1 MIHLRTLGRFE
12 LVAGEAPAIHVVA
25 AQPKRLA
32 LLAYLALGSPTGAH
46 RRDSLL
52 ALFWPELNTEESRR
66 ALRQALH
73 AIRQFLDDETLESR
87 RDDQVAIAGDRGW
100 CDVVAFE
107 RALEAQRLE
116 DALAMYQGPFLDGVF
131 ISDVSADFEQWVGN
145 TRSRLSTSA
154 MHAATTLAQLARSH
168 GDSTSQIRWATTA
181 CRLAPDDEASAR
193 LLMQA
198 LADSDDRPQAL
209 RVFETFRA
217 RLLSELGA
225 KPASETTTLATVL
238 RAAPTSAAPVI
249 SRPAT
254 APVVQTPATAPVIP
268 ASVVAT
274 PASVASA
281 PPPAAVVV
289 HESVAANVDEFKPYD
304 VVHANVHVQTHVH
317 AHANRQFL
325 RQRWLVAASIA
336 GALALSASW
345 FVFRESRLDAAG
357 AADRILIADFQNA
370 THDSLLSIAVTEAL
384 RADFSQSRRAHILSR
399 TQVQNALQR
408 MKQPGS
414 AVLSETLVREMAER
428 EGVKAFVTG
437 EVAALGKGFSV
448 SAALVSVE
456 HGDVLASVREVA
468 TDSTGLIAAVDRVSS
483 ALRRGT
489 GESLW
494 AVRASPSLQQVTT
507 SSLEALRLYSQA
519 VKVGDQ
525 DGDRAAAIQLLQ
537 QAVARDTMFA
547 MAWRKLGAYLGG
559 IRAQAGADD
568 ALRHALRYRD
578 RLPVT
583 ERYLTL
589 GAYYD
594 QSGLPDSALVAYR
607 ALLQLDPRNTVA
619 LNNTA
624 AQYVTL
630 HDFHKAEV
638 FRRRALETDSSM
650 SVLYTNLANEQ
661 LNSGELDAVEQTLN
675 ARTHRFAPQLDSDV
689 IRISLAMARGQFVDA
704 ERLTRVLL
712 KDAGSDLDRQSSPLR
727 MLALEVLLAGRLSEA
742 ERLMHE
748 YMDGQAT
755 LASPGG
761 YLDGAIL
768 LAFEQVEYR
777 HDAVRSVK
785 VIDDALAR
793 FPLEKIPALDRPY
806 AFLAYVLAL
815 ANEPARS
822 RALLTTFRANN
833 ATTPGSSAIRDESD
847 YLRSEGAVFMA
858 ERRYGDAIASLVR
871 AGTAMNNYVCPVCAL
886 PDLADAYDKADK
898 PDSAI
903 AVYRRYV
910 TTPWSDWMTSN
921 GEFRSLAWRRLGE
934 LYQTQGDTIRAVLAL
949 QKVAGLWEHADASVQ
964 PDLADV
970 RARLARLRALS
981 H

>member
-12 LVAGEAPAIHVVA
+12 LVAGEAPAIRVVA

-32 LLAYLALGSPTGAH
+32 LLAYLALGTPSGAH
-46 RRDSLL
+46 RRDALL
-52 ALFWPELNTEESRR
+52 ALFWPELNTEEARR

-73 AIRQFLDDETLESR
+73 AIRQFFDDGTLESR
-87 RDDQVAIAGDRGW
+87 RDDQVAIASDRGW

-107 RALEAQRLE
+107 RALEAQHFE
-116 DALAMYQGPFLDGVF
+116 EALALYQGPFLDAVF
-131 ISDVSADFEQWVGN
+131 ISDVSAEFEQWVGN
-145 TRSRLSTSA
+145 TRNRLSTSA
-154 MHAATTLAQLARSH
+154 MHAATTLAGLARAR
-168 GDSTSQIRWATTA
+168 GDHTSEVRWATTA
-181 CRLAPDDEASAR
+181 CRLAPDDEASVR

-198 LADSDDRPQAL
+198 LADSGDRPQAL
-209 RVFETFRA
+209 RVFDTFRA

-225 KPASETTTLATVL
+225 KPANETTALATIL
-238 RAAPTSAAPVI
+238 RAAPI
-249 SRPAT
+249 ST
-254 APVVQTPATAPVIP
+254 VTPVVSTTVEEPKTSGVVHTIAQTP
-268 ASVVAT
+268 
-274 PASVASA
+274 
-281 PPPAAVVV
+281 
-289 HESVAANVDEFKPYD
+289 
-304 VVHANVHVQTHVH
+304 VH
-317 AHANRQFL
+317 AHANQPFR
-325 RQRWLVAASIA
+325 RQRWSIVVGMAITLV
-336 GALALSASW
+336 LSASW
-345 FVFRESRLDAAG
+345 YVFRESRLDSAG

-370 THDSLLSIAVTEAL
+370 THDSLLAIAVTEAL

-399 TQVQNALQR
+399 TQVQSALQR
-408 MKQPGS
+408 MQQPGS
-414 AVLSETLVREMAER
+414 AILSETLVREMAER

-437 EVAALGKGFSV
+437 EIAALGTGFSV
-448 SAALVSVE
+448 SAALVSVV

-468 TDSTGLIAAVDRVSS
+468 IDSTGLIAAVGRVSN

-494 AVRASPSLQQVTT
+494 TVRASPSLEQVTT
-507 SSLEALRLYSQA
+507 SSLEALRLYSHA

-525 DGDRAAAIQLLQ
+525 DGDRAGAIQLLQ

-559 IRAQAGADD
+559 IRAQASADD

-630 HDFHKAEV
+630 HDFHKAQQ

-650 SVLYTNLANEQ
+650 SVLYTNLANDQ

-675 ARTHRFAPQLDSDV
+675 ARSHRFAPQLDSDV
-689 IRISLAMARGQFVDA
+689 LRISLAMARGQFVDA
-704 ERLTRVLL
+704 ERLTRLL
-712 KDAGSDLDRQSSPLR
+712 LTEAGADLDRQSSPLR

-742 ERLMHE
+742 EQLMQR
-748 YMDGQAT
+748 YMDGQAK
-755 LASPGG
+755 LESPSG
-761 YLDGAIL
+761 YVEGAIL

-777 HDAVRSVK
+777 HDALRSVK
-785 VIDDALAR
+785 VIDEALAR
-793 FPLEKIPALDRPY
+793 FPLVKMPALDRPY

-815 ANEPARS
+815 ANQPARS
-822 RALLTTFRANN
+822 RTLLSTFRAND
-833 ATTPGSSAIRDESD
+833 ATTPGSSAIRDEGD
-847 YLRSEGAVFMA
+847 YLRAEGAVFTA
-858 ERRYGDAIASLVR
+858 EHRYNDAIASLAR
-871 AGTAMNNYVCPVCAL
+871 AGIAMNNYVCPVCAL
-886 PDLADAYDKADK
+886 PDLANAYDKANE

-934 LYQTQGDTIRAVLAL
+934 LYETQGDTRRAILAL
-949 QKVAGLWEHADASVQ
+949 QTVAGLWEHADASVQ

-970 RARLARLRALS
+970 RARLVRLRALTS

>member
-12 LVAGEAPAIHVVA
+12 LVAGEAPTIRVVA

-52 ALFWPELNTEESRR
+52 ALFWPELNTEEARR

-73 AIRQFLDDETLESR
+73 AIRHFLDDGMLESR
-87 RDDQVAIAGDRGW
+87 RDDQVAIASDRTW

-107 RALEAQRLE
+107 RALEAQQLE
-116 DALAMYQGPFLDGVF
+116 EALALYQGPFLDAVF
-131 ISDVSADFEQWVGN
+131 ISDVSAEFEQWVDN

-154 MHAATTLAQLARSH
+154 MHAATTLAALARAQ
-168 GDSTSQIRWATTA
+168 GNNTSEIRWATAA
-181 CRLAPDDEASAR
+181 CRLAPDDEVSVR

-198 LADSDDRPQAL
+198 LADGSDRPQAL

-217 RLLSELGA
+217 RLFRELGA
-225 KPASETTTLATVL
+225 APANETTALAMVL
-238 RAAPTSAAPVI
+238 RTAPTPSV
-249 SRPAT
+249 SRVLET
-254 APVVQTPATAPVIP
+254 
-268 ASVVAT
+268 SVVDIQ
-274 PASVASA
+274 
-281 PPPAAVVV
+281 PP
-289 HESVAANVDEFKPYD
+289 D
-304 VVHANVHVQTHVH
+304 VVHTD
-317 AHANRQFL
+317 AHADVHTYVPAELPTRSLAPTNRQFL
-325 RQRWLVAASIA
+325 RRRWPVVVGIAVAL
-336 GALALSASW
+336 GLSASW
-345 FVFRESRLDAAG
+345 YVFRESHLDSAG
-357 AADRILIADFQNA
+357 AADRILIADFRNA
-370 THDSLLSIAVTEAL
+370 THDSLLAIAVTEAL

-399 TQVQNALQR
+399 TQVQSALQR
-408 MKQPGS
+408 MQQPGS
-414 AVLSETLVREMAER
+414 AILSETLVREMAER
-428 EGVKAFVTG
+428 EGVKAFVSG
-437 EVAALGKGFSV
+437 EIAAFGNGFSV
-448 SAALVSVE
+448 SATLVSAM

-468 TDSTGLIAAVDRVSS
+468 TDSTGLIAAVGRVSN

-494 AVRASPSLQQVTT
+494 AVRASPSLEQVTT

-519 VKVGDQ
+519 VKIGDR
-525 DGDRAAAIQLLQ
+525 DGDRAGAIQLLQ

-559 IRAQAGADD
+559 IRAEAGAND
-568 ALRHALRYRD
+568 AVRHALRYRD

-589 GAYYD
+589 AAYYD

-630 HDFHKAEV
+630 HDFHKAEQ

-650 SVLYTNLANEQ
+650 SILYTNLANDQ
-661 LNSGELDAVEQTLN
+661 LNSGELDAVEQTLD
-675 ARTHRFAPQLDSDV
+675 ARSHRMAPQPDSDI
-689 IRISLAMARGQFVDA
+689 IRISLAMARGKFVEA

-712 KDAGSDLDRQSSPLR
+712 TEAGTDVDRQSSPLR
-727 MLALEVLLAGRLSEA
+727 MLALEVLLAGRLTEA
-742 ERLMHE
+742 EQLMQQ
-748 YMDGQAT
+748 YMDGQLK
-755 LASPGG
+755 LASPSG

-777 HDAVRSVK
+777 RDTVRSVK
-785 VIDDALAR
+785 IIDAALAR

-806 AFLAYVLAL
+806 AFLTYVLAR
-815 ANEPARS
+815 ANEPERS
-822 RALLTTFRANN
+822 RVLLTAFRAHE
-833 ATTPGSSAIRDESD
+833 ATTPASPTIRDEGD
-847 YLRSEGAVFMA
+847 YLRAEGAMLMA
-858 ERRYGDAIASLVR
+858 EHRYSDAIASLVR

-886 PDLADAYDKADK
+886 PDLANAYDKANQ

-910 TTPWSDWMTSN
+910 TTPWSDWMVSN

-934 LYQTQGDTIRAVLAL
+934 LYETQGDTRRAILAL
-949 QKVAGLWEHADASVQ
+949 QTVAGMWDHADAFMQ

-970 RARLARLRALS
+970 RARLVRLRARAS

>member
-1 MIHLRTLGRFE
+1 MTLGGRQQVLRNGAEISVIHLRTLGRFE
-12 LVAGEAPAIHVVA
+12 LVAGEAPAIRVVA

-73 AIRQFLDDETLESR
+73 AIRQVLDEGALESR
-87 RDDQVAIAGDRGW
+87 RDDQVAIASDRGW

-107 RALEAQRLE
+107 RALEAQQLE
-116 DALAMYQGPFLDGVF
+116 VALALYQGPFLGGVF

-154 MHAATTLAQLARSH
+154 MHAATKLASLAHAH
-168 GDSTSQIRWATTA
+168 GDNAAEIRWATTA
-181 CRLAPDDEASAR
+181 CRLAPDDEASVR

-198 LADSDDRPQAL
+198 LADAGDRPQAL

-225 KPASETTTLATVL
+225 KPARETAALATTLQ
-238 RAAPTSAAPVI
+238 AAP
-249 SRPAT
+249 SRA
-254 APVVQTPATAPVIP
+254 
-268 ASVVAT
+268 
-274 PASVASA
+274 
-281 PPPAAVVV
+281 AAVV
-289 HESVAANVDEFKPYD
+289 HEGIAANADELQPPD
-304 VVHANVHVQTHVH
+304 AVHATVRVQTS
-317 AHANRQFL
+317 AHGPANRPFPPKQ
-325 RQRWLVAASIA
+325 WLIFAGIAA
-336 GALALSASW
+336 ALALSARW
-345 FVFRESRLDAAG
+345 YVFRESRLDSAG

-370 THDSLLSIAVTEAL
+370 THDSLLATAVTEAL

-399 TQVQNALQR
+399 TQVQSALQR
-408 MKQPGS
+408 MQQPGS
-414 AVLSETLVREMAER
+414 AILSEALVREMAER

-437 EVAALGKGFSV
+437 EIAALGKGFSV
-448 SAALVSVE
+448 SAVLVSVV

-468 TDSTGLIAAVDRVSS
+468 PDSTGLIAAVDRVSS

-494 AVRASPSLQQVTT
+494 AVRASPSLEQVTT

-525 DGDRAAAIQLLQ
+525 DGDRAGAIQLLQ

-568 ALRHALRYRD
+568 AMRHALRYSD
-578 RLPVT
+578 RLPVA

-594 QSGLPDSALVAYR
+594 QTGLPDSALVAYR

-624 AQYVTL
+624 AQYITL
-630 HDFHKAEV
+630 HDFHKAEQ

-650 SVLYTNLANEQ
+650 SVLYTNLANDQ
-661 LNSGELDAVEQTLN
+661 LNSGELDDVEQTLS
-675 ARTHRFAPQLDSDV
+675 ARSHRFAPQPDSDV
-689 IRISLAMARGQFVDA
+689 LRISLAMARGQFADA
-704 ERLTRVLL
+704 EQLTRMLL
-712 KDAGSDLDRQSSPLR
+712 ADAGTDLDRQSSPLR
-727 MLALEVLLAGRLSEA
+727 MLALEVMLAGRLSEA
-742 ERLMHE
+742 EQLMHR

-755 LASPGG
+755 LASPSG
-761 YLDGAIL
+761 YVEGAIL

-785 VIDDALAR
+785 VVDDALAR
-793 FPLEKIPALDRPY
+793 FPLGKIPALDRPY

-815 ANEPARS
+815 ADEPARS
-822 RALLTTFRANN
+822 RALLATFRAND
-833 ATTPGSSAIRDESD
+833 ATTAGSSAIRDEGD
-847 YLRSEGAVFMA
+847 YLRAEGAAFMA
-858 ERRYGDAIASLVR
+858 EHRYADAIASLVR

-886 PDLADAYDKADK
+886 PDLANAYDKANQ

-934 LYQTQGDTIRAVLAL
+934 LYEMQGDTRRAILAL
-949 QKVAGLWEHADASVQ
+949 QTVAGLWEHADASVQ

-970 RARLARLRALS
+970 RARLVRLRALVS

>member
-32 LLAYLALGSPTGAH
+32 LLAYLALGSATGAH

-107 RALEAQRLE
+107 RALEEHRLE
-116 DALAMYQGPFLDGVF
+116 DALALYQGPFLDGVF
-131 ISDVSADFEQWVGN
+131 ISDVSAEFEQWMGN

-154 MHAATTLAQLARSH
+154 RNAATTLASLARSH
-168 GDSTSQIRWATTA
+168 GDNTSVIRWATAA
-181 CRLAPDDEASAR
+181 CRLEPDDEASVR

-198 LADSDDRPQAL
+198 LANVGDRPQAL
-209 RVFETFRA
+209 RVFETFCA
-217 RLLSELGA
+217 RLFSELGA
-225 KPASETTTLATVL
+225 KPASETTTLATAL
-238 RAAPTSAAPVI
+238 RA
-249 SRPAT
+249 
-254 APVVQTPATAPVIP
+254 
-268 ASVVAT
+268 
-274 PASVASA
+274 A
-281 PPPAAVVV
+281 PPPAAV
-289 HESVAANVDEFKPYD
+289 HAIPASVAAPVTPTSEPASFAPASVATAPLPDAT
-304 VVHANVHVQTHVH
+304 VVNET
-317 AHANRQFL
+317 
-325 RQRWLVAASIA
+325 VAANFEEIA
-336 GALALSASW
+336 QTDAAHRPVLADTVAKSRFRRKRRLVVAGIASTLALSASW
-345 FVFRESRLDAAG
+345 YVFRESRLDSVRAT
-357 AADRILIADFQNA
+357 DRILIADFQNA
-370 THDSLLSIAVTEAL
+370 THDSLLPIAVTEAL
-384 RADFSQSRRAHILSR
+384 RADFSQSRRARILSR
-399 TQVQNALQR
+399 AQVQSALQR
-408 MKQPGS
+408 MQQPGS

-437 EVAALGKGFSV
+437 EIAALGKGFSV
-448 SAALVSVE
+448 SAALVSVD

-483 ALRRGT
+483 ALRRGI

-525 DGDRAAAIQLLQ
+525 DGDRAGAILLLQ
-537 QAVARDTMFA
+537 QAVLRDTMFA
-547 MAWRKLGAYLGG
+547 MAYRKLGAYLGG
-559 IRAQAGADD
+559 IRAQALAED
-568 ALRHALRYRD
+568 AVRHAVRYRD

-594 QSGLPDSALVAYR
+594 QSGMPDSALMAYR
-607 ALLQLDPRNTVA
+607 VLLQIDPRNTVA

-630 HDFHKAEV
+630 HDFHKAEQ

-650 SVLYTNLANEQ
+650 SVLYTNLANDQ
-661 LNSGELDAVEQTLN
+661 LNSGELDAVEQTLD
-675 ARTHRFAPQLDSDV
+675 ARQRRLAPQFDSDV
-689 IRISLAMARGQFVDA
+689 IRISLAMARGQFADA

-712 KDAGSDLDRQSSPLR
+712 RDAGTDLDRQSSPLR
-727 MLALEVLLAGRLSEA
+727 MLALEMLLAGRLTEA
-742 ERLMHE
+742 EQLMHV
-748 YMDGQAT
+748 YLDAQAK
-755 LASPGG
+755 LESPSG
-761 YLDGAIL
+761 YLEGAIL

-777 HDAVRSVK
+777 HDVVGSVQ
-785 VIDDALAR
+785 VIDNALAR
-793 FPLEKIPALDRPY
+793 FPLEKSPVLDRPY

-815 ANEPARS
+815 ASQPARS
-822 RALLTTFRANN
+822 RAILTAFRTNHV
-833 ATTPGSSAIRDESD
+833 TIPGSSAMRDESD
-847 YLRSEGAVFMA
+847 YLRAEGAAFMA
-858 ERRYGDAIASLVR
+858 EHRYRDAIASLEH

-886 PDLADAYDKADK
+886 PDLANAYDQAGK

-934 LYQTQGDTIRAVLAL
+934 LYQTQGDTIRAILAL

-970 RARLARLRALS
+970 RARLARLRS
-981 H
+981 HPH